1 MSTVAPQVT
10 SIARA
15 HAGSLK
21 MAVVSSGPRYMVQ
34 RLLTQARLDTLF
46 DVVARPAPPR
56 PSLRQRP
63 RPRGPRG
70 PGCPFC
76 AMKHGPQAHK
86 LHRPVL
92 CAALSPCS
100 RSVLASCRGFCNC
113 C

>member
-46 DVVARPAPPR
+46 DVVARPARARACANAPGR
-56 PSLRQRP
+56 A
-63 RPRGPRG
+63 G
-70 PGCPFC
+70 PGAP
-76 AMKHGPQAHK
+76 A
-86 LHRPVL
+86 V
-92 CAALSPCS
+92 
-100 RSVLASCRGFCNC
+100 RSAP
-113 C
+113 